1 MTTGSAHVSNALERR
16 VPLTLLIPGV
26 GIIGGLAGGLVVG
39 LLVFV
44 WSAVESGG
52 QDLPF
57 VAITIA
63 AIAGPALGAF
73 MGVLASLLRIL
84 IGVHFGLTG
93 ELVAVSAGA
102 LLAPLVYLA
111 SEGDIGWMLLPLTI
125 IGALAAWQ
133 FCHTVLKRARLEA
146 PEIGNY

>member
-1 MTTGSAHVSNALERR
+1 MTMDATAPAPRR
-16 VPLTLLIPGV
+16 IPLTVLIPGV
-26 GIIGGLAGGLVVG
+26 GIIGGLAGGLVIG

-44 WSAVESGG
+44 WSAVESAG
-52 QDLPF
+52 QDLPV
-57 VAITIA
+57 VAIIIGL
-63 AIAGPALGAF
+63 IAGTALGAL

-102 LLAPLVYLA
+102 MVAPLVFLA
-111 SEGDIGWMLLPLTI
+111 TRGSIGSLVLPLTI

-133 FCHTVLKRARLEA
+133 FCRTVLKRARQEA